1 MDWAIWGVL
10 GLVVLFGIWTYN
22 SLVSLRARVNQAF
35 ADIDVQLKQRHD
47 LVPNLLETVKGYAA
61 HERGT
66 LEAVVQTRNAALRAQ
81 GPADQAAAES
91 ALSGALGHLFALGE
105 AYPDLKASEN
115 FQHLQTELSDIEDKL
130 AAARRFF
137 NNGVAEYNAAI
148 QHFPAV
154 IFAGAMGFRPQ
165 AFFDIGETQRQA
177 LDAPPKVAF

>member
-1 MDWAIWGVL
+1 MDWVGYAIVAAIVL
-10 GLVVLFGIWTYN
+10 YAIMTYN
-22 SLVSLRARVNQAF
+22 DLVRLRARAQQAY
-35 ADIDVQLKQRHD
+35 ADVDVQLKQRHD
-47 LVPNLLETVKGYAA
+47 LIPNLVETVKGYAA

-91 ALSGALGHLFALGE
+91 ALSGALGRLFALGE

-154 IFAGAMGFRPQ
+154 IFAGLMGFRQ
-165 AFFDIGETQRQA
+165 QVFFDVGEIQRQA
-177 LDAPPKVAF
+177 LEAPPKVAF